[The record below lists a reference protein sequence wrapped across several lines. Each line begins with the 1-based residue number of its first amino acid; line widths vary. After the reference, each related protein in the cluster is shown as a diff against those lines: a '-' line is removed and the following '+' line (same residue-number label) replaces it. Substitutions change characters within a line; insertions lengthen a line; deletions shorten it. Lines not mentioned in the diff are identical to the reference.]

1 MEQEID
7 TPVEVL
13 EVYDIIEKLLHPNER
28 IHSVNPQVSKIIEM
42 LLTDLYNHQPEED
55 GNRNYIQTYAQR
67 F

>member
-28 IHSVNPQVSKIIEM
+28 IYQVNPQVSKIIEM
-42 LLTDLYNHQPEED
+42 LLTDLYNHKPDED
-55 GNRNYIQTYAQR
+55 GNGNYIQTYA
-67 F
+67 

>member
-28 IHSVNPQVSKIIEM
+28 IYQVNPQVSRIIEN
-42 LLTDLYNHQPEED
+42 LLLDLYNKKPEENGD
-55 GNRNYIQTYAQR
+55 GNYIQTYA
-67 F
+67 

>member
-28 IHSVNPQVSKIIEM
+28 IYQVNPQVSKIIEM

-55 GNRNYIQTYAQR
+55 GNRNYIQTYA
-67 F
+67 